1 MPVNLENSAVGHR
14 IGKGQLGNVKEC
26 SKYST
31 IVRSSHASTFML
43 ARLQQCTNQELP
55 AAQVALEKAK
65 LAEIKLATFIG
76 SRKTS
81 TSASLTALKPL
92 SM

>member
-1 MPVNLENSAVGHR
+1 MSANLENSAVGHR

-55 AAQVALEKAK
+55 AAQVALEKAEEPENK
-65 LAEIKLATFIG
+65 LPTSVG
-76 SRKTS
+76 SLKKQESFRKTS
-81 TSASLTALKPL
+81 ASAF
-92 SM
+92 